1 MSLEGLWT
9 SEFYGLHG
17 WENTGIA
24 VLRDGHVL
32 GGGRHH
38 HSIGTYTVSGN
49 EVTLSLQINY
59 HGKPRV
65 LFGSSERRLNL
76 QLTGELAGT
85 TIEGDV
91 CRAESPRQSL
101 IFRLTKRADI
111 P

>member
-17 WENTGIA
+17 WENTGVA

-32 GGGRHH
+32 GGDRHH
-38 HSIGTYTVSGN
+38 HTVGTYTVSGN
-49 EVTLSLQINY
+49 KVTLSLQINY

-65 LFGSSERRLNL
+65 LFGSSDRRLNL
-76 QLTGELAGT
+76 QLAGEFAST

-91 CRAESPRQSL
+91 YRLESPRQSL